1 MKKKVS
7 GNNKNRAKV
16 SSSDSGRFWILT
28 IVILLILA
36 VIGFF
41 VFNELTGRVITTQS
55 DGVTVIN
62 FNSSY
67 SNVTRG
73 IIIDSSGNG
82 HNGSLQGLLPV
93 SLSTGLFNNGL
104 YFVAGDINTNPDS
117 SWVDTNVSM
126 NSVGLNSTIY
136 YWFNLSP
143 DYANYSN
150 QLNGWMFSSHAA
162 MQDSHT
168 LDANLYTTSDR
179 WCIGLHGLSGDN
191 FAELMTGCSVSNLY
205 GSWHQVAFVS
215 QSGNHKLYI
224 DGNLTSDFT
233 GNSITDTN
241 NIALNSISAY
251 NEGRGINGSYDEFA
265 VWNRTLNSSEIS
277 DLYNSGNAKQVAN
290 NNSGLVLLYHLDEIS
305 NMTITQQE
313 LAPTC
318 YNIDQ
323 PGYYV

>member
-143 DYANYSN
+143 DYAN
-150 QLNGWMFSSHAA
+150 
-162 MQDSHT
+162 
-168 LDANLYTTSDR
+168 
-179 WCIGLHGLSGDN
+179 LS
-191 FAELMTGCSVSNLY
+191 LI
-205 GSWHQVAFVS
+205 H
-215 QSGNHKLYI
+215 I
-224 DGNLTSDFT
+224 
-233 GNSITDTN
+233 
-241 NIALNSISAY
+241 
-251 NEGRGINGSYDEFA
+251 
-265 VWNRTLNSSEIS
+265 
-277 DLYNSGNAKQVAN
+277 
-290 NNSGLVLLYHLDEIS
+290 
-305 NMTITQQE
+305 
-313 LAPTC
+313 
-318 YNIDQ
+318 
-323 PGYYV
+323 